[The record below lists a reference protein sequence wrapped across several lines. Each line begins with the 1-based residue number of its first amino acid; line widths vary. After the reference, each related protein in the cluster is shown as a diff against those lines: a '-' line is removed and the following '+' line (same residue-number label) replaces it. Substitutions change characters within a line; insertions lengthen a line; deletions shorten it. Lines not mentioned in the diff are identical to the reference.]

1 MYIYANPEADS
12 YEIQYRL
19 KGSSKWA
26 TFFSK
31 TRSGDIVDDP
41 TNDFGQDF
49 KKGQVYEVRVRA
61 LHSNLISDWSEV
73 KTARVDVT
81 PNR

>member
-1 MYIYANPEADS
+1 M
-12 YEIQYRL
+12 R
-19 KGSSKWA
+19 
-26 TFFSK
+26 

-49 KKGQVYEVRVRA
+49 KKDQVYEVRVRA